1 MRVLCKWVATA
12 ATAISISAAGVLS
25 AAAGT
30 LESVRTA
37 GVLRCGI
44 GEDRPGF
51 SQHDAAGDWIGL
63 DADFC
68 RAVAAAVLGDAAKVR
83 FVPLL
88 VTERFAALKAGRVHL
103 LARST
108 SWTLSREAGFEVL
121 FVGPLVFDA
130 QKVLVRADGGIRGL
144 TDLGGRS
151 VCVLRGTDQAN
162 KLTTATV
169 RLGVAPSIVVTDG
182 ESDLRHA
189 FAEGRCEAV
198 SGDETFL
205 SALRLRPDGPPG
217 TALLSDAVGKEVIGP
232 WVRQEDA
239 RWFGIVRAVLSGLVA
254 GGERGLGRG
263 AARDA
268 LADPAKL
275 PATYREAMRRVAV
288 GYGLADEWL
297 LLALAAVGHHGE
309 ILDRHF
315 GEHGAVPIPRGRNTL
330 ANDGGLFFAPPF

>member
-1 MRVLCKWVATA
+1 MT
-12 ATAISISAAGVLS
+12 ATAILISAAGVAS
-25 AAAGT
+25 TVAGT

-37 GVLRCGI
+37 GALRCGI

-51 SQHDAAGDWIGL
+51 SRRDATGDWVGL

-68 RAVAAAVLGDAAKVR
+68 RAVAAAVLGDASKVR

-121 FVGPLVFDA
+121 FVGPLIFDA

-144 TDLGGRS
+144 ADLGGRS

-169 RLGVAPSIVVTDG
+169 PLGVAPSIVVTDG
-182 ESDLRHA
+182 ESDLRRA
-189 FAEGRCEAV
+189 FAEGRCEAA

-205 SALRLRPDGPPG
+205 SALRLQPDGPPG
-217 TALLSDAVGKEVIGP
+217 TALLDDVVGKEVIGP
-232 WVRQEDA
+232 WVRQEDGK
-239 RWFGIVRAVLSGLVA
+239 WFGIVRAVLSGLVA
-254 GGERGLGRG
+254 GEEHRLGRD
-263 AARDA
+263 AARAA
-268 LADPAKL
+268 LSDPSKL
-275 PATYREAMRRVAV
+275 SATYRDAMLRVSA
-288 GYGLADEWL
+288 GYVLADDWL
-297 LLALAAVGHHGE
+297 LQALAAVGHHGE

-315 GEHGAVPIPRGRNTL
+315 GEHGTVPIPRGRNTL
-330 ANDGGLFFAPPF
+330 WRDGGLFFAPPF